1 MKPISLTIEAFG
13 PYRDSVTLDFNELQN
28 HSMFLI
34 SGPTGAGK
42 TSILDA
48 MVYALYGEPS
58 GEAVSY
64 THLIHLND
72 SKNPMGAH
80 KDRHEKIG
88 EGHIGIDAIA
98 RIVTH
103 PKLTNLPFYLETPNE
118 LDGYAKEIAML
129 RSIVEN
135 Q

>member
-48 MVYALYGEPS
+48 MVYALYGETS
-58 GEAVSY
+58 GEVRK
-64 THLIHLND
+64 T
-72 SKNPMGAH
+72 
-80 KDRHEKIG
+80 
-88 EGHIGIDAIA
+88 DAI
-98 RIVTH
+98 RSSIH
-103 PKLTNLPFYLETPNE
+103 RSGRGREIRR
-118 LDGYAKEIAML
+118 GIRKEP
-129 RSIVEN
+129 EN
-135 Q
+135 

>member
-13 PYRDSVTLDFNELQN
+13 PYRDSVTLDFNELQD

-58 GEAVSY
+58 GEVRK
-64 THLIHLND
+64 T
-72 SKNPMGAH
+72 
-80 KDRHEKIG
+80 
-88 EGHIGIDAIA
+88 DAI
-98 RIVTH
+98 
-103 PKLTNLPFYLETPNE
+103 
-118 LDGYAKEIAML
+118 
-129 RSIVEN
+129 RSDFCRTSAYDSCRFLLCYWRCTISC
-135 Q
+135 